1 MHGRRLTAAALGAAA
16 LMVAAAPADA
26 RQVDVTE
33 SMSGTT
39 VTVRTGDTI
48 RISLPANETTGYRW
62 GLVKR
67 PDRSV
72 ARITR
77 RHYRP
82 DGGGMPG
89 AGGTQIFRLRS
100 TRSGR
105 TRIAV
110 AYAQVGSG
118 TVGDTFSLRIRV
130 RPRLS

>member
-16 LMVAAAPADA
+16 LLVAAAPAAA
-26 RQVDVTE
+26 RQVDVTK

-39 VTVRTGDTI
+39 VTVRAGDTI

-67 PDRSV
+67 PDRFI

-77 RHYRP
+77 RHLRQN
-82 DGGGMPG
+82 GGGMPG
-89 AGGTQIFRLRS
+89 AGGTQIFRLRG
-100 TRSGR
+100 TGAGR
-105 TRIAV
+105 TRFAA